1 MFEFIFLL
9 IATLFFSYICK
20 KQQYTE
26 GCKRLFI
33 VFIYIL
39 ASLYTGLRFRVGIDT
54 LNYMDGYKYLMLN
67 DIRVID
73 LFSSEQPYQPLYM
86 LLIYIA
92 KAISTD
98 LWALQLLHSLV
109 LNALI
114 FTFIYKNTKSPFLG
128 IFIYLIT
135 YYLYFNTEI
144 MRESLAVGV
153 FLCFTES
160 LYNKKWL
167 TYYTGVIIAMLF
179 HISAAILLFFPLVQW
194 LKPNKQFII
203 IVILSILML
212 GMAKSFLQDYLPLLN
227 GQDNDTMR
235 KMNGYVEFA
244 NDGWSLFGILYEL
257 SRASLIPIMFLYV
270 YTEKKG
276 RTFRYHNMILLTI
289 IISIGIV
296 FLQIIFSRFINYIMP
311 FIALLYTDFIADY
324 FKTKQ
329 YHKLSLLCIGCFT
342 LLTIYSYT
350 RNSAGYKA
358 YKMWFPYHSVI
369 TPLTD
374 SEREEMRNRTF

>member
-1 MFEFIFLL
+1 
-9 IATLFFSYICK
+9 
-20 KQQYTE
+20 
-26 GCKRLFI
+26 
-33 VFIYIL
+33 
-39 ASLYTGLRFRVGIDT
+39 
-54 LNYMDGYKYLMLN
+54 
-67 DIRVID
+67 
-73 LFSSEQPYQPLYM
+73 
-86 LLIYIA
+86 
-92 KAISTD
+92 
-98 LWALQLLHSLV
+98 
-109 LNALI
+109 
-114 FTFIYKNTKSPFLG
+114 
-128 IFIYLIT
+128 
-135 YYLYFNTEI
+135 